1 MNLQMNIGLQCDGAT
16 LPLSCKDASQV
27 VVIKTARYGRPSPK
41 DFAFGCGGKQKN
53 AKRLC
58 PASAAVDVLSLV
70 KEMCHEKKHC
80 ALTPC
85 PSRFGA
91 TVCPDVPKYLE
102 VTYECVSARHKEV
115 VNAAHYI
122 SQTAFS
128 LPVYATVTDLEAGKK
143 GSKGC
148 CKKAIRKQKTM
159 AASTGVKDC
168 HPITIGEGNDAKTK
182 GDNAKTYC
190 VKAADVGSLCKDK
203 LPKGGCP
210 AGHPLYSSRAC
221 DPHVGTAG
229 WGHKYDKHVG
239 MFDIAS
245 KTNKRGAHFLQP
257 QFACAQK
264 RCISVDA
271 IKNRVVSK
279 CENKFSR
286 ALAVHGVAH
295 HEDELPKVA
304 DGSVESSV
312 RSPVGSSIEFRYSQ
326 LMDFDRIGI
335 FWAPVG
341 KPGNCMYT
349 TLSLQIDA

>member
-80 ALTPC
+80 VLTPC
-85 PSRFGA
+85 PSRFGSA
-91 TVCPDVPKYLE
+91 VCPDVPKYLE
-102 VTYECVSARHKEV
+102 VTYECVSGPQQAA

-128 LPVYATVTDLEAGKK
+128 LPAYATVTDLEAGKE
-143 GSKGC
+143 GSTGC
-148 CKKAIRKQKTM
+148 CKEGIRKRKTM

-168 HPITIGEGNDAKTK
+168 HPITVSGG
-182 GDNAKTYC
+182 TYC

-203 LPKGGCP
+203 DSKKGECP
-210 AGHPLYSSRAC
+210 ASHPLRSRAC

-286 ALAVHGVAH
+286 ALALHGVAH